1 MRLTSRAAWVAIVLL
16 LGACTSAPTSSSSAA
31 SALPSSGSFAP
42 SVSPSPA
49 HHRHHHQG
57 SPAPSPSPHGPHH
70 RGVPA
75 LDYPDP
81 ALTPGVTFSVGVARI
96 CVPGYAS
103 SVRDVSDAEKTAV
116 YARYGVAWVPYQ
128 HEVDHLISLELGGS
142 NAIRNL
148 WPEPYAGRWGARTK
162 DVLEN
167 QLHDMVCA
175 GELALASAQH
185 QEATD
190 WVTAYLR
197 YVGTPPGGGDGGAGS
212 TSVGGYYASS
222 YPTAST
228 IYCAD
233 DPSWHYLSPTYLVHF
248 ATFAQAIARFPSYHL
263 HQPC

>member
-1 MRLTSRAAWVAIVLL
+1 VTRLTSRVAWVAIALL
-16 LGACTSAPTSSSSAA
+16 LGACTPTSSSSAG
-31 SALPSSGSFAP
+31 SPQPPSGSLAPP
-42 SVSPSPA
+42 SVSPSAA

-57 SPAPSPSPHGPHH
+57 SPAPSPTPHRPHH
-70 RGVPA
+70 RQVPA
-75 LDYPDP
+75 VDYPDP
-81 ALTPGVTFSVGVARI
+81 SLTPGVTFAVGVTRI
-96 CVPGYAS
+96 CVSGYAS
-103 SVRDVSDAEKTAV
+103 SVRNVSDAEKGAV
-116 YARYGVAWVPYQ
+116 YVRYGIVWVSYQ

-142 NAIRNL
+142 NAIGNL

-167 QLHDMVCA
+167 RLHDMVCA
-175 GELALASAQH
+175 GELALAAAQH

-190 WVTAYLR
+190 WVTAYRR
-197 YVGTPPGGGDGGAGS
+197 YVGTPPGGGDDGGS
-212 TSVGGYYASS
+212 TSAGGYYASS

-248 ATFAQAIARFPSYHL
+248 STFAQAIARFPSYHL